1 MKITFS
7 KKAEKQSNKIPD
19 RIFDHI
25 LIKIKDLANQT
36 GSLNIRKL
44 TSREGYRLRVGD
56 YRVIYKS
63 SKTELTV
70 LSVSHRKD
78 AYQR

>member
-7 KKAEKQSNKIPD
+7 KKAEKQLNKIPD
-19 RIFDHI
+19 WVFDHI
-25 LIKIKDLANQT
+25 LTKIKDLANQT
-36 GSLNIRKL
+36 GSLDIKKL
-44 TSREGYRLRVGD
+44 ASREGYRLRVGD
-56 YRVIYKS
+56 YRVIYKP

-78 AYQR
+78 AYRK